1 MTARTV
7 RVAAEPR
14 GQGAHYWLTSGY
26 FQSSLPRGLSVYRNL
41 TSFVPV
47 AKVNGIPPTNSVA
60 HKGLLAEHSFDLSK
74 ATYRVPNAI
83 DVTVASVLD
92 GDDPDRIAQLVAN
105 LRYGYGHTPA
115 ATSLPAPLSFESK
128 ARDYMTRFGLDEAD
142 AEDTT
147 ADGGDD
153 RPMAAEPQADAAVD
167 VEFEEKE
174 DGEPDDGGAGPRG
187 GAEPAEQD

>member
-1 MTARTV
+1 RRDRRPGPVRCGARRHGRTLAGPRLVRVRRGHAGRIAGRKSKSYERVGSEGKAAGPIVCRTCPTVTARTV

-92 GDDPDRIAQLVAN
+92 G
-105 LRYGYGHTPA
+105 
-115 ATSLPAPLSFESK
+115 
-128 ARDYMTRFGLDEAD
+128 
-142 AEDTT
+142 
-147 ADGGDD
+147 
-153 RPMAAEPQADAAVD
+153 
-167 VEFEEKE
+167 
-174 DGEPDDGGAGPRG
+174 
-187 GAEPAEQD
+187 